1 MKLIINE
8 NEQLVAE
15 TVSRRIIE
23 LVKEKPAS
31 LICIA

>member
-23 LVKEKPAS
+23 LVKENQQA
-31 LICIA
+31 